1 VVRDHRAN
9 HRYVGRTLC
18 LPTYADQHAKLMETL
33 LRPAAAGLVAGSS
46 ATVSATLYEQ
56 WGILFKQ

>member
-1 VVRDHRAN
+1 MNEHVVRSHGAN
-9 HRYVGRTLC
+9 APLYLQ
-18 LPTYADQHAKLMETL
+18 TYADQHAKLMETL

>member
-1 VVRDHRAN
+1 MLDVQ
-9 HRYVGRTLC
+9 
-18 LPTYADQHAKLMETL
+18 TYADQHAKLMETL